1 MKKKSI
7 WQEILDRGI
16 WVLIFLIG
24 LVLSQLPLILSALL
38 SAKQFPLLQSGLL
51 VALLSVAILTVFIFS
66 ARKTEIA
73 TFNLSFFQGKR
84 SGPLG
89 FELFGYFNK

>member
-38 SAKQFPLLQSGLL
+38 SA
-51 VALLSVAILTVFIFS
+51 
-66 ARKTEIA
+66 R
-73 TFNLSFFQGKR
+73 
-84 SGPLG
+84 
-89 FELFGYFNK
+89 

>member
-24 LVLSQLPLILSALL
+24 LVLSTSLN
-38 SAKQFPLLQSGLL
+38 
-51 VALLSVAILTVFIFS
+51 FICPFI
-66 ARKTEIA
+66 R
-73 TFNLSFFQGKR
+73 
-84 SGPLG
+84 
-89 FELFGYFNK
+89 